1 MEAMEALP
9 EMKLPAETE
18 TDEYAKR
25 IAYWKEQATTMPN
38 GTGSAS
44 YAAYDLRRKANA
56 VKLLQCERDIVVG
69 IRTIG
74 EQFLVI
80 GKNLMEIQANQLHLF
95 VPMRDDSWIQSWS
108 FEDYVARNF
117 GFKKS
122 TAYSLIGVYREFGTA
137 TCKLKE
143 EYAGFGYSQLVEMLP
158 MEYSE
163 RQKVT
168 AGMTVKEI
176 REIRQNG
183 ERRAAVLPKPIE
195 PVTVEAVKVTDESEM
210 FEQSIGFR
218 TSGNEVIQDSPRLS
232 GRPEN
237 ENNTEQASP
246 VRTSGNDDPDE
257 AAITYFKNDSARKT
271 FLGEYKT
278 WSLWL
283 TVSALNFEVY
293 RVSLTDGATILAIEY
308 TERAIEDVHGEHRC
322 VKYLLFKPDET
333 ICLDFYTTAPTYIVQ
348 YMSSHK
354 VGVYWVDD
362 RQPD

>member
-1 MEAMEALP
+1 MEVMTIEPTTLP
-9 EMKLPAETE
+9 DVKLPAETE

-25 IAYWKEQATTMPN
+25 IAYWKEQATTMPKDS
-38 GTGSAS
+38 GSAS
-44 YAAYDLRRKANA
+44 YAAYELRRAANA
-56 VKLLQCERDIVVG
+56 VKLLQCERDIVAG

-80 GKNLMEIQANQLHLF
+80 GKNLMEIQADHLHLA

-108 FEDYVARNF
+108 FEDYVERNF

-122 TAYSLIGVYREFGTA
+122 TAYALVGVYREFGTLD
-137 TCKLKE
+137 CKLKP

-158 MEYSE
+158 MSYTE

-168 AGMTVKEI
+168 ASMTVKEI

-183 ERRAAVLPKPIE
+183 ERRAAVPPKPIE

-210 FEQSIGFR
+210 FEQSIGFL
-218 TSGNEVIQDSPRLS
+218 TSGK
-232 GRPEN
+232 
-237 ENNTEQASP
+237 
-246 VRTSGNDDPDE
+246 DDR
-257 AAITYFKNDSARKT
+257 ITYFKNDSARKT
-271 FLGEYKT
+271 FLAKYKT

-283 TVSALNFEVY
+283 IVSEIALEVY
-293 RVSLTDGATILAIEY
+293 RVHLTDGARILALEY
-308 TERAIEDVHGEHRC
+308 TSRAIEGVQGEHRC

-348 YMSSHK
+348 YLSSSK
-354 VGVYWVDD
+354 AGVYWVDEND
-362 RQPD
+362 KQ